1 MTEHN
6 CTAAIPCAPRARR
19 GFTMIE
25 MLLVIVI
32 AGLIMGVAIPTFLKF
47 SDKSALRSAAVAVS
61 SMHARARIAAIQRGR
76 NTRLKMSA
84 TNSTMVVISTN
95 AAGTG
100 VDTIGKLENLNTRFG
115 ITFTT
120 TRDSL
125 TFTPRGI
132 GFETS
137 GTTIILLKGTKADTL
152 TVTAAGRMLG
162 G

>member
-1 MTEHN
+1 MTEYN

-19 GFTMIE
+19 GFTLIE

-32 AGLIMGVAIPTFLKF
+32 AGLLMGVAIPTFLKF

-61 SMHARARIAAIQRGR
+61 SMHARAKVAAIQRGR
-76 NTRLKMSA
+76 TTRLKMSA
-84 TNSTMVVISTN
+84 ANNTMWVVSTN

-100 VDTIGKLENLNTRFG
+100 LDTIGKVENLNTRFG

>member
-1 MTEHN
+1 MTEAP
-6 CTAAIPCAPRARR
+6 CTPANPCAPR
-19 GFTMIE
+19 GFTLIE
-25 MLLVIVI
+25 LLLVIVI
-32 AGLIMGVAIPTFLKF
+32 AGLLMGVAIPTFLKF
-47 SDKSALRSAAVAVS
+47 SDKSALRSAGVAVS
-61 SMHARARIAAIQRGR
+61 SLHARARIAAIQRGR

-84 TNSTMVVISTN
+84 TSNTMWIVSTN

-100 VDTIGKLENLNTRFG
+100 LDTIGTVENLNSRFG